1 MKKFTEELTKL
12 NTPDIRS
19 VLRWLNNNAEKLV
32 KPTELASMKHDRALK
47 IIEDK
52 YKPADIEKALDALSS
67 GDKPTRK
74 KGDKKTDSPATEPA
88 PAPAPKA
95 DKKAPVVSPTIRN
108 KFQKALDK
116 LRAIESELGEGIR
129 ALEASDITD
138 SGASYIVDM
147 GGGFVVIAA
156 SGNGA
161 CIIEGGFKTLEAA
174 HKEWPEAIP
183 PAAISK
189 PEEVADLL

>member
-1 MKKFTEELTKL
+1 MSKKFTEELTKL

-74 KGDKKTDSPATEPA
+74 KADKLAPAAKTDT
-88 PAPAPKA
+88 PKA

-116 LRAIESELGEGIR
+116 LRAIESELGDGIR